1 VLDKANVE
9 ISALQ
14 KEIDAMT
21 PDLIKTQKKIEE
33 TIVIV
38 NKNKAEADAERE
50 IVSREEAEARA

>member
-1 VLDKANVE
+1 
-9 ISALQ
+9 
-14 KEIDAMT
+14 MT

>member
-50 IVSREEAEARA
+50 IVSREEADARA